1 MNILF
6 VTPFYTPQTGGVATF
21 IDDARRF
28 LAQRGHGAYVLR
40 TGEGRTIRQCPA
52 NNDEHVHEFYMRHP
66 WIQQA
71 PLRGLLAFVVYFI
84 PTLWRLGRYLRE
96 RNVQVVALEYP
107 LGFMLYFLLLRSWMG
122 IKIVTGLHGDDILSL
137 HLLPRLEQLIVTK
150 LILRADWVLA
160 HSASLLGQAERILPL
175 LKERRRSY
183 LPYGIDCE
191 RLRNRASQPL
201 KSISSRS
208 GPYLLTVA
216 KLYDRKG
223 IDVLLRSIQQVKS
236 ALGTHYFL
244 IAGDG
249 PEEERLKQMARDLGV
264 SEYVVFAGDV
274 PSPQVPG
281 LMKGCVCFVLPSRSE
296 PFGIVLL
303 EAMTFGKAI
312 LATRVGG
319 IPEFVKDGHN
329 GVLVA
334 SEDAD
339 ALAAHIHR
347 FLSNPGEIQQI
358 GKNGLAVVENEYDY
372 RAIIKR
378 YEALFKQVIGNGS
391 GVMAA

>member
-40 TGEGRTIRQCPA
+40 AGEGRTVRQCLA
-52 NNDEHVHEFYMRHP
+52 NSDDHVHEFYMRQP
-66 WIQQA
+66 WVPQA
-71 PLRGLLAFVVYFI
+71 PLRGLIGFAVYFI
-84 PTLWRLGRYLRE
+84 PTLWRLSRYLRE
-96 RNVQVVALEYP
+96 RNIQLVALEYP

-122 IKIVTGLHGDDILSL
+122 IKIVTGLHGDDVLSL
-137 HLLPRLEQLIVTK
+137 HLLPGVEQRIVTK

-160 HSASLLGQAERILPL
+160 HSASLLSQAERILPP
-175 LKERRRSY
+175 LKQRPRSY

-191 RLRNRASQPL
+191 RLRNRAAQTVGAI
-201 KSISSRS
+201 SIPP

-223 IDVLLRSIQQVKS
+223 IDVLLRAIQRVKP
-236 ALGTHYFL
+236 ALGRHSFV

-249 PEEERLKQMARDLGV
+249 PEEERLKQMARDLDV
-264 SEYVVFAGDV
+264 ADCVVFAGDV
-274 PSPQVPG
+274 PSPQIPG

-329 GVLVA
+329 GLLVVP
-334 SEDAD
+334 EDAD
-339 ALAAHIHR
+339 ALAAHIQR
-347 FLSNPGEIQQI
+347 LLSDPGEIERI
-358 GKNGLAVVENEYDY
+358 GKNGMAVAENDYDY
-372 RAIIKR
+372 RASIKR
-378 YEALFKQVIGNGS
+378 YEVLFHQVIETGQK
-391 GVMAA
+391 